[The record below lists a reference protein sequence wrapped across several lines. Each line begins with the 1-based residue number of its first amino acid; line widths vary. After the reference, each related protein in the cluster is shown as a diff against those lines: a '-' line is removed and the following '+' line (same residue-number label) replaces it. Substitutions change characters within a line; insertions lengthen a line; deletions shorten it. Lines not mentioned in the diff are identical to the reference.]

1 MNQIQPRC
9 QVDNDTLHL
18 VALLNPHLRYV
29 RRHVCG
35 VDWDT
40 ALIGGDLD
48 YEETLLR
55 TSLQRSIWAIFDYV
69 EGILPGCDQACLP
82 KELVLQPFRG
92 MLSLRL
98 AQVWHASY
106 PDTPVPEWL
115 RIPLAN
121 ELVKK
126 ISCALKSWNFEAKID
141 NTTQGLLT
149 ILWIT
154 LKALEDEQ
162 VELESTIKG
171 VAGWRIYWAWKKYS
185 KSDLACMKFGWES
198 NICQVKRQL
207 NCGLPSSKKEL
218 PTHMRIAISAV
229 LDRAE
234 YDEALQ
240 RDLAALKKPQKE
252 QLALFWNTR
261 WNQKARTHVPTWLG
275 L

>member
-92 MLSLRL
+92 MLMACLLSRHPCSGVVAHSFSQRIGEKDQLRSE
-98 AQVWHASY
+98 VM
-106 PDTPVPEWL
+106 
-115 RIPLAN
+115 
-121 ELVKK
+121 EL
-126 ISCALKSWNFEAKID
+126 
-141 NTTQGLLT
+141 
-149 ILWIT
+149 
-154 LKALEDEQ
+154 
-162 VELESTIKG
+162 
-171 VAGWRIYWAWKKYS
+171 
-185 KSDLACMKFGWES
+185 
-198 NICQVKRQL
+198 
-207 NCGLPSSKKEL
+207 
-218 PTHMRIAISAV
+218 
-229 LDRAE
+229 
-234 YDEALQ
+234 
-240 RDLAALKKPQKE
+240 
-252 QLALFWNTR
+252 
-261 WNQKARTHVPTWLG
+261 
-275 L
+275 